1 MKCKY
6 CNFENNIG
14 DRYCENCGA
23 SLEDAAA
30 GAMDDVSAMPPV
42 TPDTSS
48 DSTQAPASG
57 QPEGYG
63 QPSNYGQPTGYGQQ
77 GGGYGQPNNY
87 GQPTGYGQQGGGYG
101 QPTGYG
107 QQGGGYGQPNN
118 YGQPAGYGQPNMY
131 NGPIYGL
138 QGSFNESDESPKYVG
153 FGEAIK
159 LYFKNYFNF
168 RGRSTRSEYWYAYLF
183 VFLVGIGIY
192 FISLLTTT
200 IIGGRAAVGI
210 AWLLDAAELVFVI
223 PGLSS
228 QVRRLH
234 DAGKSGWWVLG
245 SAVISLVEIPLIIMA
260 GINQSIEA
268 LMGVICFMSLA
279 LIAYGIV
286 MLIFLCRPSDGP
298 NKWGLPARPQQ
309 F

>member
-63 QPSNYGQPTGYGQQ
+63 QPSN
-77 GGGYGQPNNY
+77 
-87 GQPTGYGQQGGGYG
+87 YG

-245 SAVISLVEIPLIIMA
+245 SAVISLVAIPLIIMA